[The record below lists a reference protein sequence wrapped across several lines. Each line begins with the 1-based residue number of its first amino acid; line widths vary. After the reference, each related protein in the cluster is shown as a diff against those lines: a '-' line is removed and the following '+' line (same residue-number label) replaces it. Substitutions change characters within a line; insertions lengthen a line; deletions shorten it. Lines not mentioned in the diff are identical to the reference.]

1 MKEIIPVICGVG
13 NQIKGNISKLSI
25 FFININFDYYESET
39 EANGQS
45 QWIIPRSKAKHSE
58 WAKRIRSDYCWGQA
72 ILKGAT
78 VISLAD
84 YYFKL
89 LFHID
94 NFQTF
99 AVHTFIL
106 I

>member
-1 MKEIIPVICGVG
+1 MIYFYLVVRDGIVEEITPPVTCGVG

-25 FFININFDYYESET
+25 ININFDYYESET

-58 WAKRIRSDYCWGQA
+58 WAKLIRSDYCWGQA

-84 YYFKL
+84 
-89 LFHID
+89 
-94 NFQTF
+94 
-99 AVHTFIL
+99 
-106 I
+106 